1 MAARLGELTIDG
13 KSYSLDDLTLGE
25 LEGLEDHMGLPLSQ
39 VDVNSA
45 RAMKYLVYVVKHRE
59 DAAFTLEMAGDVKV
73 TDLLGDDPDED
84 VPPTSD
90 AAGEDADAASEQTD
104 G

>member
-1 MAARLGELTIDG
+1 MAGLLGQMTIDG
-13 KSYSLDDLTLGE
+13 KEYSLDDLTLGE
-25 LEGLEDHMGLPLSQ
+25 LEGLEDYLGLPLSQ

-45 RAMKYLVYVVKHRE
+45 RTMKYLVYIVKHRE
-59 DAAFTLEMAGDVKV
+59 DQTFTLEMAGGVKI
-73 TDLLGDDPDED
+73 TDLISDNEAE

-90 AAGEDADAASEQTD
+90 AADEDVAAASAQTE

>member
-1 MAARLGELTIDG
+1 MLGQMTIDG
-13 KSYSLDDLTLGE
+13 REYSLDDLTLGE
-25 LEGLEDHMGLPLSQ
+25 LEGLEDHLGLPLSQ

-45 RAMKYLVYVVKHRE
+45 RTMKYLVYIVKHRE
-59 DAAFTLEMAGDVKV
+59 DPAFTLEQAGEVKI
-73 TDLLGDDPDED
+73 TDLLSDSEDE

-90 AAGEDADAASEQTD
+90 AAGEDADAASDQTD